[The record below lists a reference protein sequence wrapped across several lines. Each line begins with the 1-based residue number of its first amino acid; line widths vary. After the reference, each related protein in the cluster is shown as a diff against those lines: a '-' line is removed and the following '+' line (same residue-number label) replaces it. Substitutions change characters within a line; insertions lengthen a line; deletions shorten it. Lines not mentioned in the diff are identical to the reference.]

1 MATSSK
7 DIEILWKRY
16 SDEGVKKGISV
27 TQFFESNGVPY
38 RSFEK
43 WYKTRF
49 QQPSIVDCVV
59 DGTPGPSE
67 SVATVSQEKPQQECM
82 ISHVNIMLSN
92 GIRIEPACRRSCR
105 HSIFCSSP
113 RTGPSILR
121 GPVPGRKPL

>member
-67 SVATVSQEKPQQECM
+67 SVAKVSQEKPQQECM

-92 GIRIEPACRRSCR
+92 GIRIEHHKLSYLELLGFIQKIERL
-105 HSIFCSSP
+105 CS
-113 RTGPSILR
+113 L
-121 GPVPGRKPL
+121 